1 MSTTL
6 EQFKTDF
13 EKDKIGF
20 KKKFERALK
29 KKIDAVEIINNNAD
43 FDKLLTNILAFEFII
58 NTYKNYQ
65 IKIESKEFL
74 TFVERKKGS
83 VLKYANTLT
92 IFLDDGSHIRCSSFK
107 EDSIEISR
115 VWVNPMNHRNGIGSM
130 LMNLLF
136 ELIQFSESEP
146 SSYFLECTGAVGLG
160 DNAQTIGIDVQ
171 TKFFRKFGFR
181 VDYRKEYPQYVTM
194 VLKPDK
200 LNKAL

>member
-1 MSTTL
+1 MNTTL
-6 EQFKTDF
+6 EQVKIEF
-13 EKDKIGF
+13 ENDKSAF
-20 KKKFERALK
+20 LKKMECALK
-29 KKIDAVEIINNNAD
+29 IKIDTVEIISNNGVFNNLLANNLTFELLINSLMD
-43 FDKLLTNILAFEFII
+43 F
-58 NTYKNYQ
+58 Q
-65 IKIESKEFL
+65 IRIECKEFFTL
-74 TFVERKKGS
+74 VERKKGS

-92 IFLDDGSHIRCSSFK
+92 IFLEDGSHIRCSSFQ

-160 DNAQTIGIDVQ
+160 DNAQTIGIDIQ

-181 VDYRKEYPQYVTM
+181 VDYRKEYPHYVTM
-194 VLKPDK
+194 IMKPKK
-200 LNKAL
+200 LTD